1 MLSITTGNS
10 TAQRLKE
17 QIKKESCRK
26 MKQMAPLFISK
37 VNTTL
42 GSSLEN
48 AHFPN
53 L

>member
-1 MLSITTGNS
+1 MLSIPTGKS
-10 TAQRLKE
+10 SAQRINE
-17 QIKKESCRK
+17 EIKKESCRK